1 MLGESRIQ
9 KTSPLLP
16 LPSPPALSRRDRL
29 AARALLDDGEFLEV
43 YMKIPLSVCEDRDPK
58 GLYKLARAGKL
69 KGFTGQR
76 LVACALLPLLKAG
89 FYHALLHWVT

>member
-1 MLGESRIQ
+1 MW
-9 KTSPLLP
+9 PLP
-16 LPSPPALSRRDRL
+16 LPPPLDRRDRL

-69 KGFTGQR
+69 KGFTGSR
-76 LVACALLPLLKAG
+76 VVACTLLLSLLA
-89 FYHALLHWVT
+89 ASVRCSTA